1 MFIHFYAHDILIFV
15 LNYDKNSLNNNVP
28 NDTLCHWP
36 KCECIQLNF
45 PSKAFFAICLNFQQ
59 QYPLTILLY
68 CSHFRSQNYEINF
81 IKSNLVRAF

>member
-36 KCECIQLNF
+36 KCECIQTFFCNLFEF
-45 PSKAFFAICLNFQQ
+45 PT
-59 QYPLTILLY
+59 TIPTNNIIIL
-68 CSHFRSQNYEINF
+68 FTF
-81 IKSNLVRAF
+81 